1 MSRKK
6 GLRRRDA
13 SMPRCLDA
21 VPPWLGFRMS
31 HSAGNLPLV
40 PLPAGNLPFV
50 RMPAGNLP
58 CEAYTDI
65 GQNNN
70 IRHRHALGKLF
81 QIKV

>member
-31 HSAGNLPLV
+31 HSAGNLPYV
-40 PLPAGNLPFV
+40 PLPAGNLPY
-50 RMPAGNLP
+50 
-58 CEAYTDI
+58 EAYTLTERSASNSSYYGDTQDPSNFN
-65 GQNNN
+65 QNQRNP
-70 IRHRHALGKLF
+70 
-81 QIKV
+81 